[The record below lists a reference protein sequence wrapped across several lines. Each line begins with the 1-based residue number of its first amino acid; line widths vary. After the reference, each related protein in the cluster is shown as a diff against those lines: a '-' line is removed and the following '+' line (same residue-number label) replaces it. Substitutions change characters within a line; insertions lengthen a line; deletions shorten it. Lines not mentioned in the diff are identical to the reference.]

1 MTWLPQIIY
10 CSIYNINSFAPSFY
24 ILFLSANRLFI
35 PCYFRG
41 YQYNFYL
48 ISPNYKMVTKSFII
62 MILMIILMYSQKIF
76 GTRWFLPLLNK
87 YEKGFYLEKKE
98 LKKLISDGKIK
109 ENINEC
115 IICLNEIN
123 INKINE
129 SMSTVL
135 NDFDIIVKNNKEIDY
150 WDEYGIFWKHFY
162 FGKRKLNYYNK
173 PYYLTYC
180 NHLFHADCIDNWL
193 NIKKECPICRKNI
206 NIE

>member
-1 MTWLPQIIY
+1 
-10 CSIYNINSFAPSFY
+10 
-24 ILFLSANRLFI
+24 
-35 PCYFRG
+35 
-41 YQYNFYL
+41 
-48 ISPNYKMVTKSFII
+48 
-62 MILMIILMYSQKIF
+62 MYSQKVF
-76 GTRWFLPLLNK
+76 GARWFLPLLNK
-87 YEKGFYLEKKE
+87 DEKGFYLEKKE
-98 LKKLISDGKIK
+98 LMKLISDGKIK
-109 ENINEC
+109 DNINEC
-115 IICLNEIN
+115 IICFNEIN

-135 NDFDIIVKNNKEIDY
+135 NDFDIIIKKNKEIDY
-150 WDEYGIFWKHFY
+150 WDEYGIFWKYFY